1 MTKILGLTGG
11 IASGKSLVSRYFLD
25 HGIAVADGD
34 VLARAVVA
42 PNSPTLKKIVAHFG
56 PTIVKAGVLQRK
68 KLAQIVFADK
78 EELATLNA
86 LMRVALIAA
95 FETAIADAKKQNLPL
110 LVLDI
115 PLLFEQGY
123 DRYCDQVMVIFV
135 DEATQLTRLQARDN
149 LSATEA
155 KKRIAAQMPLREKI
169 ARADVVINNN
179 GTPAETLQQ
188 VDVWCQQQAQNAKF

>member
-1 MTKILGLTGG
+1 
-11 IASGKSLVSRYFLD
+11 
-25 HGIAVADGD
+25 
-34 VLARAVVA
+34 
-42 PNSPTLKKIVAHFG
+42 
-56 PTIVKAGVLQRK
+56 
-68 KLAQIVFADK
+68 
-78 EELATLNA
+78 
-86 LMRVALIAA
+86 MRVALIAA

-149 LSATEA
+149 LSATEV

-179 GTPAETLQQ
+179 GTRPKRCNKLTL
-188 VDVWCQQQAQNAKF
+188 VQQQAQNASFENIFQDFVLRKKIF